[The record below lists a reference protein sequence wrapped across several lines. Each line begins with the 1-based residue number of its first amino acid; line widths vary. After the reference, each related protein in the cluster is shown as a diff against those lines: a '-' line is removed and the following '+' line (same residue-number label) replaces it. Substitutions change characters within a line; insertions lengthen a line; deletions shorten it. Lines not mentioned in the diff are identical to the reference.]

1 MARKKKNGS
10 QEKTSQSLV
19 LATTILN
26 LIITLLKLVD
36 TILEKLLD

>member
-1 MARKKKNGS
+1 MARKKKSGS
-10 QEKTSQSLV
+10 QEKTNKSLI

-26 LIITLLKLVD
+26 LIITLLKLLD